1 MAKKVTVVKKDNEPK
16 KRTGFASARKTLRKS
31 KDKDFVKRMYDKDPQ
46 VVRVQGE
53 GRDTKVIP
61 GTSRASKAPKSED
74 WKSTGTHLMA
84 SGRVN
89 GKPAAFPTI
98 VRDSTGSLREMKDLK
113 KDIVDKNEYITFKND
128 RQANRF
134 AEGSWKSK
142 PKQRKGSLN
151 IAKVPKRKL
160 K

>member
-1 MAKKVTVVKKDNEPK
+1 MAKKVTVVKKDNEP

-46 VVRVQGE
+46 VIRVQGE
-53 GRDTKVIP
+53 GRDSKVIP
-61 GTSRASKAPKSED
+61 GTTRASKTPKTED
-74 WKSTGTHLMA
+74 WKSTGTHLMS

-89 GKPAAFPTI
+89 GKPVAYPNI
-98 VRDSTGSLREMKDLK
+98 VRDSTGNLRQMKDLK
-113 KDIVDKNEYITFKND
+113 KDIIDKNEYITFRND

-142 PKQRKGSLN
+142 PKQRKGDLN
-151 IAKVPKRKL
+151 ITKVPKRKL

>member
-1 MAKKVTVVKKDNEPK
+1 MAKKVTVVKKDKEPK

-46 VVRVQGE
+46 VV
-53 GRDTKVIP
+53 P

-84 SGRVN
+84 SDRIN

-98 VRDSTGSLREMKDLK
+98 VRDSTGNLREIKDFK
-113 KDIVDKNEYITFKND
+113 KDIVDKNEYITFRND

-142 PKQRKGSLN
+142 SKQRKGSLN